1 MVNKWLKHFYLL
13 IPWLSPL
20 YEVTNTHVS
29 VFLLRLKIQVTCPA
43 RLGRFLL
50 HWTCW
55 GLKHAPLW
63 SQQLHTEGYGL
74 VERALYWVT
83 AACFQSA
90 HPLTLLKTGT
100 VTVSKRQRYEYA
112 GSLWCMCVSVC
123 VCMCVFV
130 GACGVSGSAWQYMYS
145 FYIHVHV
152 IDTTHCIKKQKNK
165 NKRKKCSSSSL
176 SLLFFVPL

>member
-1 MVNKWLKHFYLL
+1 MQAGIQCGFSSFTKVLNVLGKEHHLSEVFNIFPKESVIQIKVVLMVNEWLKHFYLL

-43 RLGRFLL
+43 RLGCFLF

-83 AACFQSA
+83 AACFQST

-100 VTVSKRQRYEYA
+100 VTVSKRLRDMSTREVC
-112 GSLWCMCVSVC
+112 GVC
-123 VCMCVFV
+123 VWVFACACV
-130 GACGVSGSAWQYMYS
+130 Y
-145 FYIHVHV
+145 
-152 IDTTHCIKKQKNK
+152 
-165 NKRKKCSSSSL
+165 L
-176 SLLFFVPL
+176 